1 MPGIKATE
9 NAPERTLIADLRL
22 KSQVELVRFKVLEME
37 SQKEVVAKR
46 TGRMHRVAELQIADE
61 SARIL
66 LTIWDND
73 IESIE
78 TGKSYIIRNGYVNE
92 FSHRMRLTRGR
103 FGEILPSESPIETV
117 NDSCDMS
124 RPFAGKKPRKKRE
137 RSDKGRT
144 FRGTQKRESRG
155 YCLWKSF

>member
-1 MPGIKATE
+1 MSEAE
-9 NAPERTLIADLRL
+9 VVEASHERTLIADLTPRL
-22 KSQVELVRFKVLEME
+22 RVELVRFKVLEVE
-37 SQKEVVAKR
+37 SQREVIVKS
-46 TGRMHRVAELQIADE
+46 TGRMHRVAEFRVADE

-92 FSHRMRLTRGR
+92 FSYRMRLTRGR
-103 FGEILPSESPIETV
+103 FGELLPSEDPIETV
-117 NDSCDMS
+117 NDSRDMS
-124 RPFAGKKPRKKRE
+124 KPFAGKKPKKKRG

-155 YCLWKSF
+155 YCSWKSF

>member
-1 MPGIKATE
+1 MSEAE
-9 NAPERTLIADLRL
+9 VVEASHERTLIADLTPKLR
-22 KSQVELVRFKVLEME
+22 VELVRFKVLEVE
-37 SQKEVVAKR
+37 SQREVIVKS
-46 TGRMHRVAELQIADE
+46 TGRMHRVAELQVADE

-78 TGKSYIIRNGYVNE
+78 TGKSYVIRNGYVNE
-92 FSHRMRLTRGR
+92 FSYRMRLTRGR
-103 FGEILPSESPIETV
+103 FGKILPSEDPIETV

-124 RPFAGKKPRKKRE
+124 KPFAGKKLKKKRE
-137 RSDKGRT
+137 RSEKGRT

-155 YCLWKSF
+155 YCSWKSF

>member
-1 MPGIKATE
+1 MSEAEVVKGSH
-9 NAPERTLIADLRL
+9 ERTLIADLTPRL
-22 KSQVELVRFKVLEME
+22 RVDLLRFKVLEVE
-37 SQKEVVAKR
+37 SQREVIVKS
-46 TGRMHRVAELQIADE
+46 TGRMHRVAELQVADE

-78 TGKSYIIRNGYVNE
+78 TGKSYVIRNGYVNE
-92 FSHRMRLTRGR
+92 FSYRMRLTRGR
-103 FGEILPSESPIETV
+103 FGEILPSEDPIETV

-124 RPFAGKKPRKKRE
+124 KPFAGKKLKKKRE

-144 FRGTQKRESRG
+144 FRGTQKRESQG
-155 YCLWKSF
+155 YCSWKSF